1 MFYCLIAMAYF
12 GNETIVSVFVKI
24 AVVSLLGISQ
34 RRCRKGEVP
43 IAGALKA
50 VDALRQ
56 MGKRL
61 YFVTNNS
68 TKSRQGVHKKFSSLG
83 FDVRDEGGYVWEFT
97 TY

>member
-1 MFYCLIAMAYF
+1 
-12 GNETIVSVFVKI
+12 
-24 AVVSLLGISQ
+24 
-34 RRCRKGEVP
+34 
-43 IAGALKA
+43 